1 MTYQSIKELSDAM
14 CRVLYNKKGQDIL
27 SINVAD
33 KSILADYFII
43 CSGRNSQQVKALCN
57 ELEEKM
63 EEQEV
68 FARRKEGTDEGR
80 WIVLDYGDVL
90 VHIFHPEERTYYN
103 LERLWADGENVCDFS
118 AQEDERER
126 LEREAKQEQ

>member
-1 MTYQSIKELSDAM
+1 MTYQSIADLSAAM
-14 CRVLYNKKGQDIL
+14 CKVLYDKKAQDIL

-33 KSILADYFII
+33 KSILADYLII
-43 CSGRNSQQVKALCN
+43 CSGRNSQQVKALCS

-63 EEQEV
+63 ELQEV
-68 FARRKEGTDEGR
+68 FAKRKEGTDEGR

-126 LEREAKQEQ
+126 LAREAEQKK

>member
-1 MTYQSIKELSDAM
+1 MNYNTIADLSAAM
-14 CRVLYNKKGQDIL
+14 CKILYDKKAQDIL

-57 ELEEKM
+57 ELEEKL
-63 EEQEV
+63 EPQEI
-68 FARRKEGTDEGR
+68 FARRKEGADEGR
-80 WIVLDYGDVL
+80 WIVLDYGDIL

-118 AQEDERER
+118 AEMDEKERAARAAQE
-126 LEREAKQEQ
+126 K

>member
-1 MTYQSIKELSDAM
+1 MTYQSINELSDAM
-14 CRVLYNKKGQDIL
+14 CRVLYHKKGQDIL

-126 LEREAKQEQ
+126 LEREARQEQ